1 MNIFAILNH
10 MGVFFKEEPVRQL
23 HAALEKAG
31 YDVVYPVDD
40 KDLIKMIEM
49 NPRICG
55 VLFDWDK
62 YSLELCERISKVN
75 EKLPV
80 HAFANEQSTLDIS
93 LTDLR
98 LNVHFFEYALGM
110 ADDIAIKI
118 NQATQEYKDA
128 IMPPFTKALFKYVEE
143 GKYTFCTP
151 GHMGGTAFQ
160 KSLLAAF
167 STISTVQI
175 PSKRTYRFRCQ
186 NWAHCSITPVH
197 TKKRKSTSRA
207 RSMPMLLTS

>member
-23 HAALEKAG
+23 HHALEKAG

-62 YSLELCERISKVN
+62 YSLELCERISQIN

-98 LNVHFFEYALGM
+98 LMKTILLWLSIPIGK
-110 ADDIAIKI
+110 DWRTGSCPIK
-118 NQATQEYKDA
+118 
-128 IMPPFTKALFKYVEE
+128 
-143 GKYTFCTP
+143 
-151 GHMGGTAFQ
+151 
-160 KSLLAAF
+160 
-167 STISTVQI
+167 
-175 PSKRTYRFRCQ
+175 
-186 NWAHCSITPVH
+186 
-197 TKKRKSTSRA
+197 
-207 RSMPMLLTS
+207 RSFHRNMCPHS

>member
-40 KDLIKMIEM
+40 KDLIKLIEM
-49 NPRICG
+49 NPRVCG

-62 YSLELCERISKVN
+62 YSLELCERISNVN

-98 LNVHFFEYALGM
+98 LNVSFFEYSLGM
-110 ADDIAIKI
+110 ADDIAVKI

-160 KSLLAAF
+160 KAPQEVSF
-167 STISTVQI
+167 MISTARI
-175 PSKRTYRFRCQ
+175 HSKQTSQFRCQ
-186 NWAHCSITPVH
+186 NWVHCSITLAH
-197 TKKRKSTSRA
+197 IKKRKSILHEHL
-207 RSMPMLLTS
+207 MPTVLTS

>member
-80 HAFANEQSTLDIS
+80 HAFANEQSTLDIAM
-93 LTDLR
+93 
-98 LNVHFFEYALGM
+98 F
-110 ADDIAIKI
+110 
-118 NQATQEYKDA
+118 
-128 IMPPFTKALFKYVEE
+128 P
-143 GKYTFCTP
+143 
-151 GHMGGTAFQ
+151 
-160 KSLLAAF
+160 
-167 STISTVQI
+167 
-175 PSKRTYRFRCQ
+175 
-186 NWAHCSITPVH
+186 
-197 TKKRKSTSRA
+197 
-207 RSMPMLLTS
+207 

>member
-31 YDVVYPVDD
+31 YEVVYPVDD

-62 YSLELCERISKVN
+62 YSLELCERISQIN

-98 LNVHFFEYALGM
+98 LNVSFFEYALGM

-118 NQATQEYKDA
+118 NQATEAYKDA
-128 IMPPFTKALFKYVEE
+128 IMPPFTKAL
-143 GKYTFCTP
+143 
-151 GHMGGTAFQ
+151 
-160 KSLLAAF
+160 
-167 STISTVQI
+167 STKHS
-175 PSKRTYRFRCQ
+175 
-186 NWAHCSITPVH
+186 
-197 TKKRKSTSRA
+197 
-207 RSMPMLLTS
+207 